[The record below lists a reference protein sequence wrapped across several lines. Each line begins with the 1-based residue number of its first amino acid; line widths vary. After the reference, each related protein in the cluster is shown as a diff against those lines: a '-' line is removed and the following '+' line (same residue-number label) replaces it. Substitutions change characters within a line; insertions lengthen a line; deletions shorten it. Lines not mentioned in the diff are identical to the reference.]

1 MTRKENILRTINR
14 DSPEWI
20 PYRYDGSLTLIRPN
34 IVVRP
39 VEGGR
44 DDWGV
49 YWVPTNEIEGS
60 CPDGQP
66 VISLEEIDSY
76 QVPATDWDRVTKN
89 LKHQIESL
97 SQTDTLV
104 IAYNELTLFE
114 RAQLLLGNA
123 EFLMAT
129 ALEPQQLEMLLDKIL
144 DYQEMLTQA
153 IMKSGISGVRFTDD
167 WGMQST
173 LFISPEKWR
182 KLIKPRLSRLYR
194 VVKQRGGIVFQHSCG
209 HIEEIVP
216 DLIEI
221 GIEVLDPCQPEANDI
236 FKWKHDYGDQL
247 TFMGGLDTQRYL
259 SFGTPK
265 EVKENVKKVLSIMG
279 KGGGYIAA
287 PSHTITISEE
297 NRKAMVEVIDEIRKC
312 LYQT

>member
-1 MTRKENILRTINR
+1 M
-14 DSPEWI
+14 
-20 PYRYDGSLTLIRPN
+20 
-34 IVVRP
+34 
-39 VEGGR
+39 
-44 DDWGV
+44 
-49 YWVPTNEIEGS
+49 
-60 CPDGQP
+60 
-66 VISLEEIDSY
+66 
-76 QVPATDWDRVTKN
+76 
-89 LKHQIESL
+89 
-97 SQTDTLV
+97 
-104 IAYNELTLFE
+104 
-114 RAQLLLGNA
+114 
-123 EFLMAT
+123 
-129 ALEPQQLEMLLDKIL
+129 
-144 DYQEMLTQA
+144 
-153 IMKSGISGVRFTDD
+153 
-167 WGMQST
+167 
-173 LFISPEKWR
+173 
-182 KLIKPRLSRLYR
+182 
-194 VVKQRGGIVFQHSCG
+194 KQRGGIVFQHSCG